1 MPDNVGYTPGSG
13 ATVAA
18 DEIGGVLHQRV
29 KIGVGADGTAVDVSD
44 ANPLPVTASNI
55 TAKFREAF
63 ESYSPSGGKW
73 TEVKGTGDLIF
84 VDGNAVASSY
94 LVVSKSPLSD
104 STESSLSTVATFGMP
119 VEQSVGLSMSQRTLG
134 QEFSV
139 ETVDTGDLIPD
150 TADITINTIQQA
162 TTTLTVTT
170 AAPHG
175 LSVGRAIGI
184 RGVVDS
190 RVNYPALV
198 VATVPSPTQ
207 FTATA
212 GPGGTIPSLSA
223 YTTTVLAA
231 TTAAL
236 PANTY
241 SNGASGV
248 GATLTATANG
258 AFPAQDGIT
267 LVQGNRL
274 LVKNEATG
282 ANNGVY
288 TLTTVGTAGTP
299 WVLTRATDLDTTAEL
314 TVVAGV
320 LFAVSVFV
328 ANGSTQ
334 AQKEYYL
341 SATVTTVGT
350 TAVTWVDTT
359 APAAPLG
366 SVFARQRLGRA
377 RNGVSQIFENA
388 TVTNASF
395 HFRSE
400 SGDAL
405 PSGTVAGNHSVTVAT
420 TASVQ
425 LAGNAAY
432 TYSWGPTSEYR
443 LYLQADRTQFADSA
457 VDATAQTASRALRTQ
472 VCPSP
477 SETYRL
483 RLKAVNAKS
492 LTVPNAQ
499 IVSAVKTGTTT
510 ATITTDVSH
519 GLLPGDLVTV
529 YGIRAQGATEFP
541 NLTTA
546 TAVATVPSATSF
558 TIVIGTAG
566 TVTSYGG
573 FVARVNGGNLPSALG
588 VAAQVAQNATLTT
601 LADNI
606 TRQLTITGSA
616 SWAAPI
622 ASVGDMVELVG
633 CRDNT
638 TGATLSVDGPWKIAS
653 ISTTTLV
660 LVLPFTDQRT
670 LPANFATTNCGGA
683 VIRRTCLRVSFV
695 RVFDYER
702 QRVETLPRPSGDVA
716 AAAPVVVQSGT
727 IAVSSA
733 AAAGTVAV
741 DAAIGNP
748 VTAGLRATNVN
759 ISAMSA
765 AGDSVAWMGT
775 MIGAGIVKPYSLP
788 ETDWQTP
795 ANIGGLVNTATPL
808 QIKEAAGTGIRNY
821 VTGIDI
827 YAEALTNATDFRI
840 REPDL
845 TCSSQTISSSNLV
858 VSAAHNLAVGD
869 AIVFTATTVT
879 GISTGVTYYVNAIPT
894 TTNITISATR
904 GGSLLAISG
913 TGVTATF
920 HKVLWNQ
927 RIPTAGVAPRSINF
941 FVPLRGTVNTAVQIQ
956 TATASGAGAVYAN
969 LQGYFAP

>member
-1 MPDNVGYTPGSG
+1 VCS
-13 ATVAA
+13 
-18 DEIGGVLHQRV
+18 
-29 KIGVGADGTAVDVSD
+29 SD
-44 ANPLPVTASNI
+44 L
-55 TAKFREAF
+55 
-63 ESYSPSGGKW
+63 
-73 TEVKGTGDLIF
+73 
-84 VDGNAVASSY
+84 
-94 LVVSKSPLSD
+94 
-104 STESSLSTVATFGMP
+104 
-119 VEQSVGLSMSQRTLG
+119 
-134 QEFSV
+134 
-139 ETVDTGDLIPD
+139 
-150 TADITINTIQQA
+150 
-162 TTTLTVTT
+162 
-170 AAPHG
+170 
-175 LSVGRAIGI
+175 
-184 RGVVDS
+184 
-190 RVNYPALV
+190 
-198 VATVPSPTQ
+198 
-207 FTATA
+207 
-212 GPGGTIPSLSA
+212 LSA
-223 YTTTVLAA
+223 YTTTVRAA

-241 SNGASGV
+241 ANGTAGV

-328 ANGSTQ
+328 AFGTTQ

-359 APAAPLG
+359 TPATPLG
-366 SVFARQRLGRA
+366 FVFVRQRLGRA
-377 RNGVSQIFENA
+377 RNGVAQIFENA

-400 SGDAL
+400 SGDSL

-529 YGIRAQGATEFP
+529 YGIRAQGAAEFP
-541 NLTTA
+541 NLATA
-546 TAVATVPSATSF
+546 TAVATVPTSTSF

-573 FVARVNGGNLPSALG
+573 FVARVHGGNLPSALG

-601 LADNI
+601 LADG
-606 TRQLTITGSA
+606 TRQLTLTGSA

-622 ASVGDMVELVG
+622 ASIGDMVELVG
-633 CRDNT
+633 CRDNS
-638 TGATLSVDGPWKIAS
+638 TGATLGVDGPWKIAS
-653 ISTTTLV
+653 ISTTILV
-660 LVLPFTDQRT
+660 LVLPFPGQRT
-670 LPANFATTNCGGA
+670 PPANFATTNCGGA

-727 IAVSSA
+727 LSVSSA

-748 VTAGLRATNVN
+748 VTAGLRAANVN
-759 ISAMSA
+759 ITAMSA
-765 AGDSVAWMGT
+765 TGDSVAWMGT
-775 MIGAGIVKPYSLP
+775 MIGAGIVKPYSIP
-788 ETDWQTP
+788 EADWQTP
-795 ANIGGLVNTATPL
+795 LNGLVNTATAL
-808 QIKEAAGTGIRNY
+808 QVKEAASTGIRNY
-821 VTGIDI
+821 VTGIQL
-827 YAEALTNATDFRI
+827 YSEALTNATNFRI
-840 REPDL
+840 REQDQ
-845 TCSSQTISSSNLV
+845 TVSSVSSNTLTT
-858 VSAAHNLAVGD
+858 SAAHGLAVGD
-869 AIVFTATTVT
+869 AIVFAAVGSYT
-879 GISTGVTYYVNAIPT
+879 GISADVIYYVVVTATST
-894 TTNITISATR
+894 TMLLGATR
-904 GGSLLAISG
+904 GGNSLTITGSG
-913 TGVTATF
+913 SITF
-920 HKVLWNQ
+920 CKVLWSQ
-927 RIPTAGVAPRSINF
+927 RIPTTGLPHQSIKF
-941 FVPLRGTVNTAVQIQ
+941 PTPLRGAGAAPILIQ

>member
-1 MPDNVGYTPGSG
+1 
-13 ATVAA
+13 
-18 DEIGGVLHQRV
+18 
-29 KIGVGADGTAVDVSD
+29 
-44 ANPLPVTASNI
+44 VT
-55 TAKFREAF
+55 
-63 ESYSPSGGKW
+63 
-73 TEVKGTGDLIF
+73 
-84 VDGNAVASSY
+84 
-94 LVVSKSPLSD
+94 
-104 STESSLSTVATFGMP
+104 
-119 VEQSVGLSMSQRTLG
+119 
-134 QEFSV
+134 
-139 ETVDTGDLIPD
+139 
-150 TADITINTIQQA
+150 
-162 TTTLTVTT
+162 
-170 AAPHG
+170 
-175 LSVGRAIGI
+175 
-184 RGVVDS
+184 
-190 RVNYPALV
+190 
-198 VATVPSPTQ
+198 
-207 FTATA
+207 
-212 GPGGTIPSLSA
+212 
-223 YTTTVLAA
+223 
-231 TTAAL
+231 
-236 PANTY
+236 
-241 SNGASGV
+241 
-248 GATLTATANG
+248 
-258 AFPAQDGIT
+258 
-267 LVQGNRL
+267 
-274 LVKNEATG
+274 
-282 ANNGVY
+282 
-288 TLTTVGTAGTP
+288 
-299 WVLTRATDLDTTAEL
+299 
-314 TVVAGV
+314 AGV
-320 LFAVSVFV
+320 LFSINVFV
-328 ANGSTQ
+328 AEGSTQ
-334 AQKEYYL
+334 AQKQYYL
-341 SATVTTVGT
+341 SATVATVGT

-359 APAAPLG
+359 APAALLG

-388 TVTNASF
+388 TATNASF
-395 HFRSE
+395 HFRAE

-405 PSGTVAGNHSVTVAT
+405 PSGTVVGNHSVTVAT
-420 TASVQ
+420 TAPIQ

-432 TYSWGPTSEYR
+432 TYSWAPTSEYR
-443 LYLQADRTQFADSA
+443 LFLQADRTQFADSA

-529 YGIRAQGATEFP
+529 YGIRAQGAAEFP
-541 NLTTA
+541 NLTAA

-566 TVTSYGG
+566 TITSYGG

-588 VAAQVAQNATLTT
+588 AAAQVAQNATLTT
-601 LADNI
+601 LADG
-606 TRQLTITGSA
+606 TRQLTLTGSA

-653 ISTTTLV
+653 ISTTILV
-660 LVLPFTDQRT
+660 LVLPFPGQRT
-670 LPANFATTNCGGA
+670 LPADFATTNCGGA

-727 IAVSSA
+727 LSVSSA
-733 AAAGTVAV
+733 AAAGTVAI

-748 VTAGLRATNVN
+748 VTAGLRASNVN

-808 QIKEAAGTGIRNY
+808 QIKEAAGASIRNY

-845 TCSSQTISSSNLV
+845 TCSSQTIASNNLV
-858 VSAAHNLAVGD
+858 VSVTHNLAVGD

-879 GISTGVTYYVNAIPT
+879 GISTGVTYYVNAVPT
-894 TTNITISATR
+894 ATNITISATR
-904 GGSLLAISG
+904 GGSTVAISG

-927 RIPTAGVAPRSINF
+927 RIPTAGAAPRFIAFS
-941 FVPLRGTVNTAVQIQ
+941 VPLRGSVNTAVQIQ